1 LLKEAREQG
10 LVCAPSD
17 QAQGLADLAVVVAEG
32 SDAARFL
39 HAQLTNEVVGLAVG
53 EGNLNAKVSRTGH
66 LQAVFS
72 LHRVREDLFFLVV
85 EADQAHELLTGLQ
98 AFLFADK
105 VELAGL
111 QGDWMHFQGGSSCEM
126 FPALEKE
133 FDIRPKGKAWVIRR
147 SLTGDPGCI
156 AFGDFSA
163 TEWLDLAK
171 ERGLKE
177 VPGAGYASALEILRM
192 EAGILRVGPDLGGRQ
207 HLLPETGL
215 EHHAVSYSKGCYLG
229 QEVIARV
236 RTYGSVPRA
245 LRGLLV
251 EQELSAVPESGTPIL
266 NKEGQKIGIWAS
278 RCISSLA
285 GGSLV
290 YAFLNRVN
298 RTPGNLLNLKGLDG
312 RDLTAKVA
320 LLPLYR
326 AKNTQERIATL
337 YDQAVRVYAEGNV
350 DAALAQLGE
359 ILQVDPSYGDA
370 YELIGV
376 MLGKAGRY
384 HEAIDFFRRL
394 EEVAPDEPM
403 VNTNLSVFYMKI
415 GDKQTAEDQSG
426 IATQKQFRQTKW
438 KDKSTLEIAQA
449 QAETARKGAERKL
462 GMFARV
468 LEIDPVDPVA
478 LFGCGTSHAVLENW
492 TASADFFTRAVE
504 VNTQNS
510 AAHLGLGKALEGLDQ
525 IPSAIAAY
533 KAGMEVA
540 SRRGDLMPLREMEH
554 RVLLLS

>member
-1 LLKEAREQG
+1 
-10 LVCAPSD
+10 
-17 QAQGLADLAVVVAEG
+17 
-32 SDAARFL
+32 
-39 HAQLTNEVVGLAVG
+39 
-53 EGNLNAKVSRTGH
+53 
-66 LQAVFS
+66 
-72 LHRVREDLFFLVV
+72 
-85 EADQAHELLTGLQ
+85 
-98 AFLFADK
+98 
-105 VELAGL
+105 
-111 QGDWMHFQGGSSCEM
+111 
-126 FPALEKE
+126 
-133 FDIRPKGKAWVIRR
+133 
-147 SLTGDPGCI
+147 
-156 AFGDFSA
+156 
-163 TEWLDLAK
+163 
-171 ERGLKE
+171 
-177 VPGAGYASALEILRM
+177 
-192 EAGILRVGPDLGGRQ
+192 
-207 HLLPETGL
+207 
-215 EHHAVSYSKGCYLG
+215 
-229 QEVIARV
+229 
-236 RTYGSVPRA
+236 
-245 LRGLLV
+245 
-251 EQELSAVPESGTPIL
+251 
-266 NKEGQKIGIWAS
+266 
-278 RCISSLA
+278 
-285 GGSLV
+285 
-290 YAFLNRVN
+290 
-298 RTPGNLLNLKGLDG
+298 LDG
-312 RDLTAKVA
+312 RELTAKVA

>member
-1 LLKEAREQG
+1 LLKEARKQG
-10 LVCAPSD
+10 LVCAPDD
-17 QAQGLADLAVVVAEG
+17 QASGLADLAVVEVRG
-32 SDAARFL
+32 LDAARFL
-39 HAQLTNEVVGLAVG
+39 HSQLTNEVNGLKVGT
-53 EGNLNAKVSRTGH
+53 GNLNAKVSRTGH

-72 LHRVREDLFFLVV
+72 LHRISQEVFFLVIEAE
-85 EADQAHELLTGLQ
+85 EADGLISGLD

-105 VELAGL
+105 VEMRRLAGAWVHL
-111 QGDWMHFQGGSSCEM
+111 QGGNSCDL
-126 FPALEKE
+126 FPDLEQE
-133 FDIRPKGKAWVIRR
+133 FDCMAVGEAWAFRR
-147 SLTGDPGCI
+147 SLTGDPGCLL
-156 AFGDFSA
+156 FGEFDQQV
-163 TEWLDLAK
+163 WLGKAANA
-171 ERGLKE
+171 GLMVQE
-177 VPGAGYASALEILRM
+177 GAAYAAGLESLRM
-192 EAGILRVGPDLGGRQ
+192 EAGILRLRPDLGGRQ

-245 LRGLLV
+245 LRALRV
-251 EQELSAVPESGTPIL
+251 EQTLSIVPEPGSEIR
-266 NKEGQKIGIWAS
+266 NEQGQKIGIWAS
-278 RCISSLA
+278 RCTSEAA

-290 YAFLNRVN
+290 YAFLNRAN
-298 RTPGNLLNLKGLDG
+298 RTPGRVLLLKGIEDG
-312 RDLTAKVA
+312 EVKGTVA

-326 AKNTQERIATL
+326 AKNTTERIATL
-337 YDQAVRVYAEGNV
+337 YDRAVRVYATGDV
-350 DAALAQLGE
+350 DAALAALGE
-359 ILQVDPSYGDA
+359 ILRMDPAFGDA

-376 MLGKAGRY
+376 VLGKAGRY

-492 TASADFFTRAVE
+492 AASADFFGRAVE
-504 VNTQNS
+504 VNAQNS
-510 AAHLGLGKALEGLDQ
+510 AAHLGLGKALEELEQ
-525 IPSAIAAY
+525 ISEAVAAY